1 MIEGFSLSAQA
12 VLALVLG
19 AWIAVAAWAVVRGL
33 RARAERYQLRRWGEG
48 LAALLSTAPAA
59 YAVIDGA
66 GRVAGS
72 GRLAALLGAEIDQG
86 EPITGHFDPEDGARL
101 AEDIVALKASG
112 ASFTRLARTARGN
125 RMLAVHGVPVPRDLG
140 AGVAV
145 LWLVD
150 ATRDRGEVRALT
162 QEAERRGRALTA
174 LSTLIEAAPFPM
186 WLRGGD
192 LGLALVNAAYAVA
205 VEASDGDDAVARR
218 IELMEGGHGPEGAA
232 RARAAS
238 EMLTRIEPVII
249 GGARRMLKIVDVP
262 LGEAGVAGFAFDVEE
277 VEDLRRELGRLERAQ
292 RATFDRLSAAIA
304 MFGADRSL
312 TFFNQPFLRLFGI
325 DAEWLADEP
334 EFERVLDRMRENS
347 RVPES
352 RDYSSWR
359 AERRGWFNAAVDVVE
374 ESWSLPGGEHLR
386 VLAQPHS
393 EGGLLLIVEDRTEH
407 MRLASARDTLLRV
420 QAATLDNLFE
430 AVAVFAANGRLT
442 LWNSRFARLWQLD
455 PIEMQSPPHVDEL
468 VTAAAAMMQSPQRAE
483 LLRDFVRSAT
493 SDRKQRSGRFAL
505 ADGRHLEFAAV
516 PLPDGN
522 ALFTI
527 LDVTDSRRIEAALR
541 DRNEALE
548 AADRMKSAFVANMSY
563 ELRTPLTSITGFAE
577 MLRAGYAG
585 ELNPQQQGYVD
596 PILEAA
602 ERLKGL
608 IDNILDLAISEAG
621 GVELDVAAFDVGA
634 LAREVVDE
642 AREAAVARRLDLS
655 VDIRADAGT
664 IDGDRRRL
672 KQALGHVVA
681 NALAFTPGGGKVMV
695 VAEGDGQEA
704 RLIVSDSGIGIPPD
718 EQARVFDTFHG
729 AGNAKHG
736 AVGLG
741 LPLVRRFATL
751 HGGRVE
757 LVSAVGQGT
766 MLTIHL
772 PRFRPA

>member
-1 MIEGFSLSAQA
+1 M
-12 VLALVLG
+12 ALVLG
-19 AWIAVAAWAVVRGL
+19 AWIAAAAWAVVRGL

-59 YAVIDGA
+59 HAVIDGA
-66 GRVAGS
+66 GRVVAS
-72 GRLAALLGAEIDQG
+72 ARLAALLGAEVAQG
-86 EPITGHFDPEDGARL
+86 DLITGYFNPEDGTAL
-101 AEDIVALKASG
+101 ADDILALKASG
-112 ASFTRLARTARGN
+112 TSFTRLARTLNGERVLSVNG
-125 RMLAVHGVPVPRDLG
+125 GPVPRDLG
-140 AGVAV
+140 AGDAV
-145 LWLVD
+145 LWLTD
-150 ATRDRGEVRALT
+150 ATQDRNEADALI
-162 QEAERRGRALTA
+162 QDVERRGRAVAA

-186 WLRGGD
+186 WLRGPD
-192 LGLALVNAAYAVA
+192 LNLALVNAAYAVA
-205 VEASDGDDAVARR
+205 VEAESGDDAVTRR
-218 IELMEGGHGPEGAA
+218 IELMEGGQGPEGAA
-232 RARAAS
+232 RARTAN
-238 EMLTRIEPVII
+238 EMLTRVEPVII
-249 GGARRMLKIVDVP
+249 GAARRMLKIVDVP
-262 LGEAGVAGFAFDVEE
+262 LGDAGIAGFAFDVEE
-277 VEDLRRELGRLERAQ
+277 IEDLRRELARLERSQ
-292 RATFDRLSAAIA
+292 RATFDQLSAAIA

-312 TFFNQPFLRLFGI
+312 AFFNQPFLRLFGI
-325 DAEWLADEP
+325 DADWLAQQP

-442 LWNSRFARLWQLD
+442 LWNSRFARLWHLD
-455 PIEMQSPPHVDEL
+455 PAEMQAPPHVDQL
-468 VTAAAAMMQSPQRAE
+468 VTAAATMMQSPQRAE

-527 LDVTDSRRIEAALR
+527 LDVTDSRRIESALR

-563 ELRTPLTSITGFAE
+563 ELRTPLTSISGFAE
-577 MLRAGYAG
+577 MLQAGYAG
-585 ELNPQQQGYVD
+585 ALNPQQQGYVD

-602 ERLKGL
+602 DRLKGL

-621 GVELDVAAFDVGA
+621 GVELDVAAFDVGT
-634 LAREVVDE
+634 LAREVAEE
-642 AREAAVARRLDLS
+642 AREAAIARRIDLS
-655 VDIRADAGT
+655 VDIRADAGG
-664 IDGDRRRL
+664 IEGDRRRL

-681 NALAFTPGGGKVMV
+681 NALSFTPGGGKVMMI
-695 VAEGDGQEA
+695 AEGDGQDV
-704 RLIVSDSGIGIPPD
+704 RLIVSDSGIGIPAD

-736 AVGLG
+736 AVGIG
-741 LPLVRRFATL
+741 LPLVRRFVTL

-772 PRFRPA
+772 PRTRLT

>member
-1 MIEGFSLSAQA
+1 MIESLSLSAQA
-12 VLALVLG
+12 ILALVVG
-19 AWIAVAAWAVVRGL
+19 AWIAAASWAMVRGL

-59 YAVIDGA
+59 YAVIDGG
-66 GRVAGS
+66 GRVMGS
-72 GRLAALLGAEIDQG
+72 GRLAALLGADIEHGDL
-86 EPITGHFDPEDGARL
+86 ITGHFDPEDGALL
-101 AEDIVALKASG
+101 ADDIVALKASG
-112 ASFTRLARTARGN
+112 ASFTRLAHTLRGN
-125 RMLAVHGVPVPRDLG
+125 RVVSVNGVPVPRDLG
-140 AGVAV
+140 AGEAV
-145 LWLVD
+145 LWLTD
-150 ATRDRGEVRALT
+150 ATHDRNEVRALT
-162 QEAERRGRALTA
+162 QDAERRGRALTA
-174 LSTLIEAAPFPM
+174 LSMLIEAAPFPM
-186 WLRGGD
+186 WLRGPD
-192 LGLALVNAAYAVA
+192 LNLALVNAAYAVA
-205 VEASDGDDAVARR
+205 VEANNGDEAVARW
-218 IELMEGGHGPEGAA
+218 IELMEGGQGPEGAA
-232 RARAAS
+232 RARAAN

-277 VEDLRRELGRLERAQ
+277 VEDLRRELARLEQSQ
-292 RATFDRLSAAIA
+292 RATFDQLSAAIA

-312 TFFNQPFLRLFGI
+312 SFFNQPFLRLFGI
-325 DAEWLADEP
+325 DADWLAEQP

-352 RDYSSWR
+352 RDYPSWR

-442 LWNSRFARLWQLD
+442 LWNSRFSRLWQLD
-455 PIEMQSPPHVDEL
+455 PVEMQSPPHVDEL

-527 LDVTDSRRIEAALR
+527 LDVTDSRRIESALR

-577 MLRAGYAG
+577 MLQAGYAG
-585 ELNPQQQGYVD
+585 DLNPQQSGYVD

-608 IDNILDLAISEAG
+608 IDNILDLSISEAG
-621 GVELDVAAFDVGA
+621 PVELEFAPVDTGA

-642 AREAAVARRLDLS
+642 AREAAVTRKLDLHA
-655 VDIRADAGT
+655 DIRADAG
-664 IDGDRRRL
+664 IVEADRRRL

-681 NALAFTPGGGKVMV
+681 NALAFTPGGGKVMII
-695 VAEGDGQEA
+695 AEGDEHGV
-704 RLIVSDSGIGIPPD
+704 RLMVSDSGVGIPPD

-729 AGNAKHG
+729 AGKAKHG
-736 AVGLG
+736 AIGLG
-741 LPLVRRFATL
+741 LPLVRRFVTQ
-751 HGGRVE
+751 HGGRVD

-766 MLTIHL
+766 IVTIHL
-772 PRFRPA
+772 PRTRPA